1 MELSKRLQAVAAM
14 VPIGTIAADIG
25 CDHGYVSIYL
35 IKNSICPKVI
45 AMDVN
50 QGPLARAD
58 FNIKQKN
65 LEAFIE
71 TRLSDGLTK
80 LNDKEADTVICA
92 GMGGRLMERILIG
105 GIKQIGKIPFLVL
118 QPQSEVFVVR
128 QFIRKSGYEIIDENI
143 IFEDGKYYPMMLA
156 KVNEDIEFTE
166 EIDAEGTIEDYYGP
180 ILLKKKHPIL
190 KEYLLFEQEVVTR
203 NLEKLLTCAALPQ
216 AEKEA
221 ALLEKLKRIAAC
233 LLMF

>member
-1 MELSKRLQAVAAM
+1 MVLSKRLQAVAAM

-50 QGPLARAD
+50 QGPLARAAL
-58 FNIKQKN
+58 NIKQEH

-118 QPQSEVFVVR
+118 QPQSELFVVR
-128 QFIRKSGYEIIDENI
+128 QFLRKSGYEIIDENI
-143 IFEDGKYYPMMLA
+143 IFDDGKYYPMMLA
-156 KVNEDIEFTE
+156 KVNEDIEFTR
-166 EIDAEGTIEDYYGP
+166 EIDAEVTIEDYYGP

-190 KEYLLFEQEVVTR
+190 KEYLLFEQEVVSR
-203 NLEKLLTCAALPQ
+203 NLEKLLACAVLPQ

-221 ALLEKLKRIAAC
+221 ALSEKLKRIAAC

>member
-1 MELSKRLQAVAAM
+1 MELSRRLQAVAAM

-50 QGPLARAD
+50 QGPLARAAY
-58 FNIKQKN
+58 NIKQEN
-65 LEAFIE
+65 LEAFID

-80 LNDKEADTVICA
+80 INDKEVDTVICA

-105 GIKQIGKIPFLVL
+105 GIKKIGKIPFLVL
-118 QPQSEVFVVR
+118 QPQSELFVVR
-128 QFIRKSGYEIIDENI
+128 QFLRKSGYEIIDENI

-156 KVNEDIEFTE
+156 KVNEDNEITE

-221 ALLEKLKRIAAC
+221 ALSQKLKRIAAC